1 MHFGINVAG
10 ASMGSGKRWS
20 MALAALAV
28 MGAGACGN
36 NDNNSTVPLL
46 ATTIT
51 TNAATNAQ
59 TGVVG
64 TALAQPVGVIVA
76 DQNGAPLANAT
87 VNWAVTAGGGSV
99 ASATSVTDASGNATV
114 VWTLGT
120 TVGTDSLHGVDR
132 RRRETRFIAATA
144 TAAAASAVHVTSAD
158 TLTVTAGTTTAPLV
172 VKVVDQFGNRDRR
185 CDGDVGG
192 DRRWN
197 AERHDVDDGCDRLDP
212 SDSDDGCGARELY
225 GDRYV
230 RHPHSGHVHDH
241 RDVVGPIPSG
251 VRGAGVRR
259 SAAPRAPPRANA
271 ENGARGRPT
280 RCRRT
285 CCRQGTA
292 SRRLSGSRRASS
304 FRCSATRCRTA
315 PHRECARES
324 TRR

>member
-1 MHFGINVAG
+1 MHFGISVAG

-28 MGAGACGN
+28 IGASACGDN
-36 NDNNSTVPLL
+36 NNSTVPLT

-99 ASATSVTDASGNATV
+99 ASATSVTDATGNATV

-120 TVGTDSLHGVDR
+120 TAGTDSLQASIAGGAS
-132 RRRETRFIAATA
+132 TFIAATA

-172 VKVVDQFGNRDRR
+172 VKVVDQFGNA
-185 CDGDVGG
+185 VANATVTWAVTGG
-192 DRRWN
+192 GTLSATTSTTD
-197 AERHDVDDGCDRLDP
+197 ATGSTQVTLTT
-212 SDSDDGCGARELY
+212 A
-225 GDRYV
+225 
-230 RHPHSGHVHDH
+230 
-241 RDVVGPIPSG
+241 
-251 VRGAGVRR
+251 
-259 SAAPRAPPRANA
+259 AAPGSYTVTA
-271 ENGARGRPT
+271 T
-280 RCRRT
+280 S
-285 CCRQGTA
+285 GT
-292 SRRLSGSRRASS
+292 LTPVTFTITGM
-304 FRCSATRCRTA
+304 
-315 PHRECARES
+315 
-324 TRR
+324 